1 MGLRTQKELGS
12 GETMNAAAM
21 LRYKGSQPS
30 PVEHD
35 SGKNVIINFSFT
47 QNEQLRTNLH
57 AVQSSDHDYGVDDI
71 WLKFDQSQDCRAL
84 YF

>member
-1 MGLRTQKELGS
+1 MGLCTPKEIGS

-35 SGKNVIINFSFT
+35 SGKNVIINFFFT

-57 AVQSSDHDYGVDDI
+57 DLAV
-71 WLKFDQSQDCRAL
+71 
-84 YF
+84 